1 MKSKFLICVSII
13 ILLFLVFFYKEIVA
27 IDAESFYNGFFN
39 AKVYDNAQYNL
50 GGSGLELTN
59 QGVDIT
65 SWNYNSSKYL
75 KINTNL
81 PVDWSKSNFIIGVKI
96 PREFYFSVNEFML
109 PVGCSKVEFEKNDNF
124 VVNTN
129 YNYQVNDHSGIVYY
143 TVNPGVTTINIQLEI
158 KYDFELWNKLGK
170 SLINQKDQK
179 SIEVKLFTND
189 KDDLCGQSQLII
201 VILIRI
207 LK

>member
-59 QGVDIT
+59 QGVDVT

-81 PVDWSKSNFIIGVKI
+81 PTDWSKSNFIIGVKI

-129 YNYQVNDHSGIVYY
+129 Y
-143 TVNPGVTTINIQLEI
+143 
-158 KYDFELWNKLGK
+158 K
-170 SLINQKDQK
+170 
-179 SIEVKLFTND
+179 
-189 KDDLCGQSQLII
+189 
-201 VILIRI
+201 
-207 LK
+207 